1 MYKALQYS
9 QLLLLNDLIL
19 DRREAN
25 LTTKAS
31 VCLQISDSRVKND
44 LFLGERNM
52 IRTAAESRRDVT
64 ENLMWKISLEMNTYL
79 SD

>member
-1 MYKALQYS
+1 M
-9 QLLLLNDLIL
+9 L

-31 VCLQISDSRVKND
+31 VCLQISDSGVKNESS
-44 LFLGERNM
+44 LGERDM
-52 IRTAAESRRDVT
+52 IGTAVGSRPDVT
-64 ENLMWKISLEMNTYL
+64 ENLVRKISLEMNTYL